1 MRRLLLKELGVAGW
15 REMLGDG
22 LEVEQE
28 VAEVGEHLER
38 NIARTA
44 SYFGQIPKFGFCQ
57 TRLCSTDLMRSDH
70 SQEQL
75 SSFEP
80 GCVLSSDTVSQDPG
94 KKWPP

>member
-1 MRRLLLKELGVAGW
+1 MRRLLLKELGDAGW

-38 NIARTA
+38 NTGQTA
-44 SYFGQIPKFGFCQ
+44 FYFGQIPKLGFCQ
-57 TRLCSTDLMRSDH
+57 TELCSTGWLKTGH

-75 SSFEP
+75 SSF
-80 GCVLSSDTVSQDPG
+80 
-94 KKWPP
+94 

>member
-1 MRRLLLKELGVAGW
+1 LSKLLLKELGVAGW
-15 REMLGDG
+15 RVMLGDG
-22 LEVEQE
+22 LEVVQE

-57 TRLCSTDLMRSDH
+57 TELSLTDWLRSDH

-75 SSFEP
+75 SSF
-80 GCVLSSDTVSQDPG
+80 
-94 KKWPP
+94 